1 MPQKK
6 EPEDQRRQTVQYRVL
21 DSEVDAF
28 KVAAEMQAKD
38 CTRCTGGL
46 YLVHVRGGGQEER
59 ECKHCDGTGKLPF
72 KYSSWARDVAVEAAQ
87 RVISPRPEVGAPKKK
102 SRKKKKSAKKSARKK
117 VKR

>member
-6 EPEDQRRQTVQYRVL
+6 EPVDQRRQTVQYRVL

-38 CTRCTGGL
+38 CTRCTNGL

-59 ECKHCDGTGKLPF
+59 PCKHCDGSGKLPF
-72 KYSSWARDVAVEAAQ
+72 KYSSWARDVAVAEAE
-87 RVISPRPEVGAPKKK
+87 RVMNPPPEPKK
-102 SRKKKKSAKKSARKK
+102 SRKKKKAAKKKG
-117 VKR
+117 KR